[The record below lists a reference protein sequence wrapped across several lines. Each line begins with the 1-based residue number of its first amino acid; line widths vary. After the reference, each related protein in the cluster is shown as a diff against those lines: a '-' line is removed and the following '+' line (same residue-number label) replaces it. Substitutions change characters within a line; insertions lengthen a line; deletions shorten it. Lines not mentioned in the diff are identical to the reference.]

1 MTVDIPGVRAR
12 RPHSTTPGR
21 ATILKVR
28 RAPTLFL
35 ILALAL
41 YSLLASSGHAQES
54 TPKLRGKLTVSGA
67 ATLFPLVNDIA
78 LRYEHLYPGV
88 RIDVRS
94 VGSGNGVADVR
105 SGAADIGMLSRAL
118 LNNERDLFS
127 YPVARDGV
135 AVVVHR
141 DNPVK
146 GITTQQLSALLTG
159 QLTNWKTLTGRDAPV
174 NVAWRRGH
182 GSFELM
188 LERLNLRR
196 EQIVGHVL
204 TGPTEDG
211 IKFAAADTNGLT
223 LASVGESERSMRSGV
238 PIKLLAYNG
247 VPASI
252 RTIQAHDYALSRP
265 LTLITRQLPQ
275 GLQKQFID
283 YALSKDVIDLQVKHG
298 FVPYQE

>member
-1 MTVDIPGVRAR
+1 VDDIARRYERLHPGV
-12 RPHSTTPGR
+12 T
-21 ATILKVR
+21 
-28 RAPTLFL
+28 
-35 ILALAL
+35 
-41 YSLLASSGHAQES
+41 
-54 TPKLRGKLTVSGA
+54 
-67 ATLFPLVNDIA
+67 
-78 LRYEHLYPGV
+78 
-88 RIDVRS
+88 IDVYS
-94 VGSGNGVADVR
+94 AGSGKGLADVR
-105 SGAADIGMLSRAL
+105 AGAVDIGMLSRAL
-118 LNNERDLFS
+118 LNNERDLFA
-127 YPVARDGV
+127 YPIARDGV
-135 AVVVHR
+135 AVIVHR
-141 DNPVK
+141 DNPLK
-146 GITTQQLSALLTG
+146 GVTTRQLNALLTG
-159 QLTNWKTLTGRDAPV
+159 QLANWKPLTGRDAPV

-211 IKFAAADTNGLT
+211 IKFTAADTNGLT

-247 VPASI
+247 VPASS
-252 RTIQAHDYALSRP
+252 RSIQDHDYPLSRP

>member
-1 MTVDIPGVRAR
+1 MRRGFGAARARRQSRRRPERFFRRTAAGKPLAGRALAARFRRSRSSRSARTLTVDIPGVRAR

-118 LNNERDLFS
+118 LGNERDLFS
-127 YPVARDGV
+127 YPVARGGV

-141 DNPVK
+141 DNP
-146 GITTQQLSALLTG
+146 
-159 QLTNWKTLTGRDAPV
+159 
-174 NVAWRRGH
+174 
-182 GSFELM
+182 
-188 LERLNLRR
+188 
-196 EQIVGHVL
+196 
-204 TGPTEDG
+204 
-211 IKFAAADTNGLT
+211 
-223 LASVGESERSMRSGV
+223 
-238 PIKLLAYNG
+238 
-247 VPASI
+247 
-252 RTIQAHDYALSRP
+252 
-265 LTLITRQLPQ
+265 
-275 GLQKQFID
+275 
-283 YALSKDVIDLQVKHG
+283 
-298 FVPYQE
+298 